1 MGLPVVPED
10 AWIRARPSRG
20 VASIPSGYESRRS
33 SLRVNG
39 VRCVNVYGLS
49 EIIWPG
55 VSCECIEE
63 RAGLHIN
70 EEHFL
75 PEIVDPEPGESLREG
90 EEGVLVLT
98 TLT

>member
-1 MGLPVVPED
+1 
-10 AWIRARPSRG
+10 
-20 VASIPSGYESRRS
+20 
-33 SLRVNG
+33 
-39 VRCVNVYGLS
+39 VYGLS

-70 EEHFL
+70 DVHFL
-75 PEIVDPEPGESLREG
+75 PEIVDPESGESLREG

>member
-1 MGLPVVPED
+1 
-10 AWIRARPSRG
+10 
-20 VASIPSGYESRRS
+20 
-33 SLRVNG
+33 
-39 VRCVNVYGLS
+39 VNVYGLS

-75 PEIVDPEPGESLREG
+75 PEIVDPESGESLREG